1 MNRHDQDVS
10 GEDERAP
17 LPLAGVRVVDFSWI
31 VAGPQ
36 ATRILADFGAD
47 VVRVEYAG
55 RVDSIRIGLISPGTP
70 PGSLNASGF
79 FNNLSRNK
87 RSVTLNM
94 NDPRGLQAIQQLL
107 AVSDIVIENYSAGVM
122 EAKGLSYEAMAAIN
136 PAIIYLSL
144 SGFGHLGRDRDN
156 ITWGPTAQAVSGLTH
171 MSGLPGRPPA
181 GWGFSYLDHT
191 AGYYGALAALFALYH
206 RAHSGRGQ
214 YVDISQIET
223 GMVLAGPAILDRSVN
238 DRPYRRPGNPPG
250 NRSSY
255 PAVAPHN
262 TYPCHGPGG
271 PPSVAEG
278 RASQTTPGGPSS
290 VAEGRAS
297 QTAPGG
303 PSSVAEG
310 RASQTSDD
318 RWITIVAEDDR
329 QWASLVEAMGSP
341 EWARGNKFSSNR
353 ERLRNQDELDEYIG
367 GWTRAYDPIDLMLL
381 LQAKGIPAGAVQT
394 IADRMERDPQL
405 AFRGFY
411 PEADHGELGRHRF
424 EGEPLS
430 MSRAT
435 WRVERGAPLIG
446 EHNDAVL
453 GDLLG
458 LTEGEVSELTLEA
471 SAV

>member
-1 MNRHDQDVS
+1 MNRHEQHASD
-10 GEDERAP
+10 EDARAR
-17 LPLAGVRVVDFSWI
+17 LPHAGVRIVDFSWI

-70 PGSLNASGF
+70 RGSLNASGF
-79 FNNLSRNK
+79 FNNLNRNK
-87 RSVTLNM
+87 RSITLNM
-94 NDPRGLQAIQQLL
+94 NDPRGLVAIRHLL
-107 AVSDIVIENYSAGVM
+107 AASDIVVENYSAGVM
-122 EAKGLSYEAMAAIN
+122 EAKGLSYEAMAGIN

-156 ITWGPTAQAVSGLTH
+156 ITWGPTAQAVSGLTY
-171 MSGLPGRPPA
+171 MSGLAGQASA
-181 GWGFSYLDHT
+181 GWGFSYLNHT
-191 AGYYGALAALFALYH
+191 AGYYAALAALIALYH
-206 RAHSGRGQ
+206 RASSGRGQ
-214 YVDISQIET
+214 YIDISQIET
-223 GMVLAGPAILDRSVN
+223 GMVLAGPAILDRTVN
-238 DRPYRRPGNPPG
+238 DRPYRRSGNPPG

-255 PAVAPHN
+255 PAIAPHN
-262 TYPCHGPGG
+262 TYPCHGPGV
-271 PPSVAEG
+271 PSGEARG
-278 RASQTTPGGPSS
+278 RASQTTTGGPSS

-297 QTAPGG
+297 QT
-303 PSSVAEG
+303 
-310 RASQTSDD
+310 TND
-318 RWITIVAEDDR
+318 RWITIVAENDR
-329 QWASLVEAMGSP
+329 QWASLVEAMESP
-341 EWARGNKFSSNR
+341 EWARGSKFSTNG
-353 ERLRNQDELDEYIG
+353 ERLRNQDELDEHIG
-367 GWTRAYDPIDLMLL
+367 AWTRAYDPIDLMLL
-381 LQAKGIPAGAVQT
+381 LQAKGVPAGAVQT

-424 EGEPLS
+424 EGEPLR

-458 LTEGEVSELTLEA
+458 LTEDEVSELTLEA